1 MATPFIGEYSHTLD
15 DKKRLAIPAKF
26 RAALGKRM
34 VITRGLDACLFI
46 YPETQWQE
54 LADKLGRLPL
64 GQRDARGFSRLMLAG
79 AMEGELDGLGRIL
92 IHDYLKHYAS
102 LKRQVVIAGVYS
114 HLEIWDARTWEAY
127 KKKTEKEVVDMAER
141 LGELGV

>member
-1 MATPFIGEYSHTLD
+1 MATSFIGEYVHTLD

-26 RAALGKRM
+26 RSALGRRM

-46 YPETQWQE
+46 YPEAEWQA
-54 LADKLGRLPL
+54 LAEKLGRLPL

-92 IHDYLKHYAS
+92 IPDYLKQYAI
-102 LKRQVVIAGVYS
+102 LKRQVVIAGIYN
-114 HLEIWDARTWEAY
+114 HLEIWDARAWEAY
-127 KKKTEKEVVDMAER
+127 KKKAEKEVGDMAER